1 MAARKVLCNKAAALV
16 ASAVLTFAA
25 NAASVTI
32 DSVVQ
37 RWPWNNKV
45 DITYTVT
52 DGQTLSSD
60 GGGVF
65 YRLVFNYDI
74 GGVTGTIDGV
84 HDIGAS
90 ANTGTHTVTWTPP
103 ADLKVKSTSCTMT
116 ATLYRAEAPSGD
128 DYMIVDLADGA
139 ITYEGLLYSQDLS
152 NTRYNIDKYKKT
164 HLALRKIPKGTYYTS
179 YGNKTTDKDYYIA
192 VFDWTSYQYWYLF
205 EGNEAATESHGASQ
219 IGLGARGLA
228 YNGDVRGSADPT
240 AVIAGT
246 TASNYKKVIPWLNG
260 KTGLTFDLPTFLMH
274 EIATRAGTNTTY
286 FWGTDSS
293 QVSEYAVC
301 GGATGI
307 VGTKK
312 PNNWGLYDMVGL
324 QWQWVLDATDGT
336 RFPEDVF
343 TPATVATTTGRGD
356 LRIVRGG
363 NNTIAGA
370 NFKCDYNANGYASN
384 GRDNFG
390 VRIAYIVK

>member
-1 MAARKVLCNKAAALV
+1 M
-16 ASAVLTFAA
+16 
-25 NAASVTI
+25 
-32 DSVVQ
+32 
-37 RWPWNNKV
+37 
-45 DITYTVT
+45 T
-52 DGQTLSSD
+52 DGQTLASD

-65 YRLVFNYDI
+65 YRLVFNYNI
-74 GGVTGTIDGV
+74 GGVEGTIDGV

-103 ADLKVKSTSCTMT
+103 ADLKVKSNSCTMT
-116 ATLYRAEAPSGD
+116 ATLYRADAPSGD

-164 HLALRKIPKGTYYTS
+164 HLVLRKIPKGTYYTS

-192 VFDWTSYQYWYLF
+192 VFDLTKSQYWYLF
-205 EGNEAATESHGASQ
+205 DGNSIELVA
-219 IGLGARGLA
+219 IGLI
-228 YNGDVRGSADPT
+228 YNAAVRGSADPT

-246 TASNYKKVIPWLNG
+246 TADNYKKVIPWLNG
-260 KTGLTFDLPTFLMH
+260 KTGLTFDLPTYLMH

-286 FWGTDSS
+286 FWGTDSN
-293 QVSEYAVC
+293 QASEYAVC

-336 RFPEDVF
+336 HFPEDVF

-363 NNTIAGA
+363 NNTVGGA
-370 NFKCDYNANGYASN
+370 NLTCDYNSSGYASN
-384 GRDNFG
+384 ERDNFG